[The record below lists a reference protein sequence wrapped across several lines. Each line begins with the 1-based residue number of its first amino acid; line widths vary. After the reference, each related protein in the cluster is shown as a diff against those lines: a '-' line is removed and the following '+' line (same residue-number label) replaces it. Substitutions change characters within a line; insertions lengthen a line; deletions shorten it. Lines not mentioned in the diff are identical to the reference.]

1 MPRHSSVIL
10 HGMKLVTDGDV
21 WTNGYIFLQNETII
35 AVGKDLKDDDFSG
48 IPRRAYKENMVAF
61 PGFIDIHTHGGY
73 GVDVMDGKQ
82 EVFETLGASL
92 PSEGTT
98 AYLATTITQEKEN
111 ITRALQ
117 TGAAYYRRQREA
129 GVAELLGFH
138 LEGPFINAKKKG
150 AQPEEHIKSDALD
163 LYKAFQQEADGTI
176 RVVTYAPETLG
187 GLDLT
192 AYISETGAIPS
203 IGHSDA
209 TYEEMKTAV
218 AAGAKHITHLYN
230 GMRGFHHREPG
241 VVGAA
246 YTIDELKSEIIV
258 DGLHSSPPA
267 VATAYRTGGFRNLFL
282 ITDSMRAKGLQDGT
296 FDLGGQD
303 VTVQGEKAIL
313 ADGTL
318 AGSIITMD
326 RCLRNMRAYTDATL
340 PELAAMTAGNQA
352 KALGIDDR
360 KGSIVPHKD
369 ADIVLLNEHLDVEET
384 WCCGQLAYQSEER

>member
-1 MPRHSSVIL
+1 
-10 HGMKLVTDGDV
+10 MKLIMKNDV
-21 WTNGYIFLQNETII
+21 WINGYIFLRNETII
-35 AVGKDLKDDDFSG
+35 AVGKDLKDDDFPG
-48 IPRRAYKENMVAF
+48 IPRRMYRENMLAF

-73 GVDVMDGKQ
+73 GVDVMDGSQ

-117 TGAAYYRRQREA
+117 TGAVYYHRQREA

-138 LEGPFINAKKKG
+138 LEGPFINVKRKG
-150 AQPEEHIKSDALD
+150 AQPEEHIISNDLD
-163 LYKAFQQEADGTI
+163 LYKAFQREADGTI
-176 RVVTYAPETLG
+176 RIVTYAPEMLG

-192 AYISETGAIPS
+192 AYISETGVIPS

-209 TYEEMKTAV
+209 TYGEMKTAV

-246 YTIDELKSEIIV
+246 YTIDELQSEIIA

-296 FDLGGQD
+296 YDLGGQG
-303 VTVQGEKAIL
+303 VTVRDEKATL

-326 RCLRNMRAYTDATL
+326 GCVRNMRAYTDAAL
-340 PELAAMTAGNQA
+340 PELAAMVAGNQA

-360 KGSIVPHKD
+360 KGSIAPEKD
-369 ADIVLLNEHLDVEET
+369 ADLVLLNEHLDVEET
-384 WCCGQLAYQSEER
+384 WCRGQLAYQSEER